1 MSTTTQPKPKL
12 KRAAG
17 KPQTVVKPAPRPRTG
32 RPKPTRSRRGIF
44 LPCVIILAMIA
55 THLTSLAMLHYENA
69 RLVQL
74 RRETDRVKLNIEKL
88 RGQIAVYTDEIAINR
103 WAEQAGMVRVETQPE
118 LTIIG
123 LDAPT
128 MPAAPVAMRPAE

>member
-1 MSTTTQPKPKL
+1 MSATLQSKP
-12 KRAAG
+12 KRAAV
-17 KPQTVVKPAPRPRTG
+17 KRQAVVKPASRPRTS
-32 RPKPTRSRRGIF
+32 RAKTAPSRRGIL
-44 LPCVIILAMIA
+44 LPCVVILAIIA
-55 THLTSLAMLHYENA
+55 THLTALAMLNYENA

-88 RGQIAVYTDEIAINR
+88 RGQIAVYTDEIALSR
-103 WAEQAGMVRVETQPE
+103 WAERAGMVRVETQPE

-128 MPAAPVAMRPAE
+128 TPAAPMAMRPAE

>member
-1 MSTTTQPKPKL
+1 MPATLQPKRSAV
-12 KRAAG
+12 KRQAA
-17 KPQTVVKPAPRPRTG
+17 VKPAPRPCTG
-32 RPKPTRSRRGIF
+32 RPKRTLSRKGIF
-44 LPCVIILAMIA
+44 LPCGVILAIIA
-55 THLTSLAMLHYENA
+55 THLTVLAMLHYENA

-88 RGQIAVYTDEIAINR
+88 RGQIAVYTDEIALSR
-103 WAEQAGMVRVETQPE
+103 WAEQAGMVRVERQPE

-128 MPAAPVAMRPAE
+128 MPVAPVAMRPAE

>member
-1 MSTTTQPKPKL
+1 
-12 KRAAG
+12 
-17 KPQTVVKPAPRPRTG
+17 
-32 RPKPTRSRRGIF
+32 
-44 LPCVIILAMIA
+44 LPCVVILAIIA
-55 THLTSLAMLHYENA
+55 THLTALAMLNYENA

-88 RGQIAVYTDEIAINR
+88 RGQIAVYTDEIALSR

-128 MPAAPVAMRPAE
+128 TPAAPVAMRPAE